1 MKIVICLDYNS
12 FTEKLLGIV
21 KNVVDNMKN
30 AEINVIHIID
40 LSLFYGTS
48 SFDEE
53 LIKDLEDN
61 SDKLKALCIQ
71 YLGDKIAYIKE
82 SGLPALKIGE
92 LLDSSPYDML
102 IVGTHGKK
110 LLGERLIG
118 SLAER
123 LLHNSKKPV
132 LIIPD

>member
-12 FTEKLLGIV
+12 FTEQLLGTV
-21 KNVVDNMKN
+21 KNIVDNMKS
-30 AEINVIHIID
+30 AEIKVIHIID

-48 SFDEE
+48 GFDEE

-61 SDKLKALCIQ
+61 SNTLKGLCIQ
-71 YLGDKIAYIKE
+71 YLGDKITYIKE

-92 LLDSSPYDML
+92 MLDSSPYDLLM
-102 IVGTHGKK
+102 VGTHGKK
-110 LLGERLIG
+110 LLGERLMG
-118 SLAER
+118 SMAER
-123 LLHNSKKPV
+123 LLHSSKKPV